1 MSVSRD
7 ISHKEEMQKEYL
19 AVSLCKDSKGNR
31 FWLLHKAAKITVPS
45 PEKVD
50 LDELNN
56 DLDSL
61 INT

>member
-1 MSVSRD
+1 
-7 ISHKEEMQKEYL
+7 MQKEYL